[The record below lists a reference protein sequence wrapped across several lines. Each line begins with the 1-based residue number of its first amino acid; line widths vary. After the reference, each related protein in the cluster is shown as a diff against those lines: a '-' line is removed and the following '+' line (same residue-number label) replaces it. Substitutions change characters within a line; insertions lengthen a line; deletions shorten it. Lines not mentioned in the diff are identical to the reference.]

1 MEAQAEAESLGGIVS
16 SSVSNKTDFLVVGE
30 KPGSKYHKAV
40 ELGVKILTEKEW
52 LFHHKRNT

>member
-1 MEAQAEAESLGGIVS
+1 MS